1 MNVCSGITISVNE
14 IVKTVQ
20 EIMNVNDIEPIYR
33 DPTLL
38 WEKSSKI
45 WEGEYPFSK
54 ERMINEVKKYS
65 LGDPS
70 KAIQLVN
77 WNAKTTFKEG
87 IKLIYENHK
96 F

>member
-1 MNVCSGITISVNE
+1 
-14 IVKTVQ
+14 
-20 EIMNVNDIEPIYR
+20 
-33 DPTLL
+33 
-38 WEKSSKI
+38 
-45 WEGEYPFSK
+45 
-54 ERMINEVKKYS
+54 MINEVKKYS